1 VKAAHI
7 EFTLGLLFDRARPM
21 RAANLFEHRCSNLAA
36 LQFFSGAYIVDRDV
50 GKRPTMGALA
60 SNLTA
65 S

>member
-1 VKAAHI
+1 
-7 EFTLGLLFDRARPM
+7 M